1 MWLFKR
7 RNNKYRNV
15 IHGVTMELDTT
26 EGIQKTM
33 SLGEYEPEQTSW
45 VRQCIGKGDWF
56 VDIGA
61 NFGWYTTLACQV
73 VGDTGHVVAF
83 EPSPTAFDALV
94 KVVADNQVNNV
105 TLERSAA
112 GSENGEMTL
121 YMPDDDALHSPSAFF
136 SDPKFNKISVPR
148 IMLDDH
154 KLLWKAPSIKLI
166 KIDCEGYEPNVIKG
180 MKRLIEAGRV
190 ENMICE
196 FNSGWLRRNNGT
208 TPEDL
213 QQLIC
218 SLGFERHQQTQR
230 ESHPESSDGRMF
242 SLQDIWFRHHQSRA

>member
-73 VGDTGHVVAF
+73 VGDTGHVVAL
-83 EPSPTAFDALV
+83 SPA
-94 KVVADNQVNNV
+94 Q
-105 TLERSAA
+105 
-112 GSENGEMTL
+112 
-121 YMPDDDALHSPSAFF
+121 
-136 SDPKFNKISVPR
+136 PR
-148 IMLDDH
+148 LMH
-154 KLLWKAPSIKLI
+154 LL
-166 KIDCEGYEPNVIKG
+166 
-180 MKRLIEAGRV
+180 R
-190 ENMICE
+190 
-196 FNSGWLRRNNGT
+196 
-208 TPEDL
+208 
-213 QQLIC
+213 
-218 SLGFERHQQTQR
+218 
-230 ESHPESSDGRMF
+230 
-242 SLQDIWFRHHQSRA
+242 